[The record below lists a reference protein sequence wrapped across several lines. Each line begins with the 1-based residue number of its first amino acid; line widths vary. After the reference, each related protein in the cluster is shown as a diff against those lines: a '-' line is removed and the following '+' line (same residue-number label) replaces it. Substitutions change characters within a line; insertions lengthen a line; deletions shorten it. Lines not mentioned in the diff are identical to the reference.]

1 MTSDMRFPSSGHKEI
16 DSQEQEGKECER
28 KPPGFLHWTEKH
40 RPKKFEEIKGQ
51 DMALNQ
57 IKKFIEEFNLGKLKK
72 RPKKAL
78 VLHGPPGTG
87 KTTIA
92 HVIAKETNS
101 EIFELN
107 ASDFRN
113 KANIQEILK
122 PAIEQKS
129 LVKKNKIILV
139 DEADGISGYYDKGG
153 IKELLDLIAY
163 SRYPII
169 ITAND
174 IWNKKL
180 KELRKKSQLIQINE
194 INYKTIREV
203 LFAILRKENLFV
215 EYELVTKIA
224 VNAKGDLRAAINDLQ
239 TFSKTK
245 DISATLDERN
255 KEQSIFDVL
264 KKVFKT
270 KPTNDLLGA
279 YDSVNMS
286 TDEIILWVE
295 ENIPAEYQGE
305 ELAKAYEALS
315 KVDLFKGRIY
325 KQQYWRFLV
334 YENILL
340 SYGIA
345 AAKKDVKT
353 NFTRYKKPSRIL
365 KIWLN
370 NQRTAKK
377 KSISQKYSQLVHV
390 GQKRAMNE
398 FPIIKQ
404 IIKANPVIQRELK
417 LNEEEIEYI
426 LK

>member
-1 MTSDMRFPSSGHKEI
+1 MT
-16 DSQEQEGKECER
+16 
-28 KPPGFLHWTEKH
+28 WVEKH

-51 DMALNQ
+51 DIALVN
-57 IKKFIEEFNLGKLKK
+57 IKKFLEEFNLGKLKK

-78 VLHGPPGTG
+78 VLHGSPGTG

-92 HVIAKETNS
+92 HVVAKETNS

-122 PAIEQKS
+122 PSIEQKS
-129 LVKKNKIILV
+129 LIKKNKIILI
-139 DEADGISGYYDKGG
+139 DEADGISGYSDRGG

-163 SRYPII
+163 SKYPII

-180 KELRKKSQLIQINE
+180 KDLRKKSELIQLNE
-194 INYKTIREV
+194 IHYEVIKEV
-203 LFAILRKENLFV
+203 LFEILRKENLFI
-215 EYELVTKIA
+215 EYDFVTKISL
-224 VNAKGDLRAAINDLQ
+224 NSKGDLRAAINDLQ
-239 TFSKTK
+239 TFSQTK
-245 DISATLDERN
+245 DLSFTIDERN

-264 KKVFKT
+264 KKIFQT
-270 KPTNDLLGA
+270 KPTNDLLWA
-279 YDSVNMS
+279 YDSVKMPM
-286 TDEIILWVE
+286 DEIILWVE

-334 YENILL
+334 YENIFL
-340 SYGIA
+340 SYGIS

-353 NFTRYKKPSRIL
+353 NFTRYQRPSRIL

-377 KSISQKYSQLVHV
+377 KSIAQKYAKLVHV

-404 IIKANPVIQRELK
+404 IIKSNPLIQKELK
-417 LNEEEIEYI
+417 LNEEEILYLER
-426 LK
+426 